1 MKKIFSAGLLILLL
15 MFSGA
20 CGYTVSS
27 SPYGLKEPLTLD
39 VPVVI
44 NPTRF
49 PELGPMLTRDLITR
63 LDSSP
68 DIKVKTAAPNTL
80 KVSIKNL
87 KVEGGSWD
95 VKDYSDVPEASVSRV
110 LYMEVEAILEKTE
123 QDGKFHRNREL
134 FSSQYTYLVSEDQS
148 RSDMRRE
155 EAFKWMT
162 NDLAQKI
169 TQGLL
174 SEF

>member
-1 MKKIFSAGLLILLL
+1 MKKILPASLLIVLLT
-15 MFSGA
+15 FSSA
-20 CGYTVSS
+20 CGYTISS
-27 SPYGLKEPLTLD
+27 SPYGLEEPLILN
-39 VPVVI
+39 VRVVI

-49 PELGPMLTRDLITR
+49 PELGPMMTRDIIAR

-68 DIKVKTAAPNTL
+68 NIRVQTTAPSTL

-87 KVEGGSWD
+87 KIEGGSWD
-95 VKDYSDVPEASVSRV
+95 VKDDSDVPEASVSRV
-110 LYMEVEAILEKTE
+110 LYMEIEAILEKTE
-123 QDGKFHRNREL
+123 QDGKFYRNREI
-134 FSSQYTYLVSEDQS
+134 FNSQYTYIVSEDQS